1 SVIYRI
7 IIAIVLQMGMKSQD
21 MKLFTAI
28 VVALALS
35 VPVLKSKIFKKKI
48 TSQDVEI
55 KNSPSD

>member
-1 SVIYRI
+1 
-7 IIAIVLQMGMKSQD
+7 MGMKSQD

-48 TSQDVEI
+48 VSQDVEI
-55 KNSPSD
+55 KSSTSD